1 MDTMTIPESSRAAVL
16 ANFDQPLTIE
26 EIPIPSLQPGAVL
39 MRVERATVCGTDVHI
54 QRGRLPAARLPLIP
68 GHESVGTVVALNQR
82 DRDANDQPVAVGD
95 RIVFSYPWCG
105 RCYWCTIAGQP
116 TLCETARMYGWGPMT
131 ENPHLTGTFSEYVYI
146 RPECHILRVPDGLD
160 PGVVASTTCALRTIM
175 HGFERLTLTGPVLPS
190 DSVVILGS
198 GAVGL
203 YATAVA
209 RRSGAANVILFGA
222 PSDRLEIG
230 RAWGADRTA
239 DITTTSMDERRQ
251 IVLDIT
257 NGRGAD
263 IVIDCAGPVA
273 AFEEAME
280 LTRRGGRVLEI
291 GIGTTDPGTI
301 SPYYLNIKMIS
312 VIGSVSGTIRHYYRA
327 LEFVRANRETFD
339 FGAINTGRFELDQV
353 NEALAG
359 VESQAEIKPYIE
371 FAVG

>member
-1 MDTMTIPESSRAAVL
+1 MTSTWQHVPPPPPEGG
-16 ANFDQPLTIE
+16 T
-26 EIPIPSLQPGAVL
+26 PSW
-39 MRVERATVCGTDVHI
+39 
-54 QRGRLPAARLPLIP
+54 LP
-68 GHESVGTVVALNQR
+68 VALG
-82 DRDANDQPVAVGD
+82 A
-95 RIVFSYPWCG
+95 F
-105 RCYWCTIAGQP
+105 
-116 TLCETARMYGWGPMT
+116 
-131 ENPHLTGTFSEYVYI
+131 
-146 RPECHILRVPDGLD
+146 
-160 PGVVASTTCALRTIM
+160 VV
-175 HGFERLTLTGPVLPS
+175 
-190 DSVVILGS
+190 
-198 GAVGL
+198 
-203 YATAVA
+203 
-209 RRSGAANVILFGA
+209 
-222 PSDRLEIG
+222 EIG

-291 GIGTTDPGTI
+291 GIGTTDPGKI

-312 VIGSVSGTIRHYYRA
+312 VIGSVSGTIRHYHRA